1 MGTKR
6 EEINFTKQELQDY
19 CNPASNVTMITLAA
33 KYGVSRETVGSRL
46 RDLNDPKI
54 NDAIWRNRDKS
65 NFKMTDSVLALI
77 IEDYEDGMKMEDI
90 VDKYHMTVP
99 TINKHLRQK
108 GIPVRN
114 RPPKSKLQVLT
125 RQRDASKVRI
135 PKTPFTIPHRMMTI
149 SMRQQ
154 QCSV

>member
-6 EEINFTKQELQDY
+6 KEVKFTKQELQDY
-19 CNPASNVTMITLAA
+19 CAGKITIFTLAD
-33 KYGVSRETVGSRL
+33 KHGVSRDTISSRL
-46 RDLNDPKI
+46 SDLNSDEINAAMKRNRDESNVKM
-54 NDAIWRNRDKS
+54 NDAI
-65 NFKMTDSVLALI
+65 LALI
-77 IEDYEDGMKMEDI
+77 IDDYEDGMKMEDI
-90 VDKYHMTVP
+90 VDKYHMTAP
-99 TINKHLRQK
+99 TINKYLRQQ

-149 SMRQQ
+149 GMRQQ
-154 QCSV
+154 QCSA

>member
-1 MGTKR
+1 MARKR
-6 EEINFTKQELQDY
+6 KEVTFTKQELQDY

-77 IEDYEDGMKMEDI
+77 IEDYKTDMPMGDI
-90 VDKYHMTVP
+90 ADKYHMTAP
-99 TINKHLRQK
+99 TINKYLRLQ

-114 RPPKSKLQVLT
+114 RKAKKVTPVSNSCTAKQV
-125 RQRDASKVRI
+125 KI
-135 PKTPFTIPHRMMTI
+135 PKTVFTIPHRMMTI
-149 SMRQQ
+149 GMRQQ
-154 QCSV
+154 QCRA

>member
-6 EEINFTKQELQDY
+6 KEVNFTKQELQDY
-19 CNPASNVTMITLAA
+19 CAGKITMFTLAD
-33 KYGVSRETVGSRL
+33 KHGVSKDTISARL
-46 RDLNDPKI
+46 SDLNRDDVK
-54 NDAIWRNRDKS
+54 AAMKRNRDKS
-65 NFKMTDSVLALI
+65 NVKMNDAILALI
-77 IEDYEDGMKMEDI
+77 IDDYEDGMKMEDI
-90 VDKYHMTVP
+90 VDKYHMTAP
-99 TINKHLRQK
+99 TINKYLRMK
-108 GIPVRN
+108 SIPVRN

-154 QCSV
+154 QCSA

>member
-6 EEINFTKQELQDY
+6 KEVNFTKQELQDY
-19 CNPASNVTMITLAA
+19 CAGKITMLTLAD
-33 KYGVSRETVGSRL
+33 KHGVSKDTISTRL
-46 RDLNDPKI
+46 SDLNSDEI
-54 NDAIWRNRDKS
+54 NDAMKRNRDKS
-65 NFKMTDSVLALI
+65 NVKMTDAILALI
-77 IEDYEDGMKMEDI
+77 IDDYEDGMKMEDI
-90 VDKYHMTVP
+90 VDKYHMTAP
-99 TINKHLRQK
+99 TINKYLRLQ

-149 SMRQQ
+149 GMRQQ

>member
-6 EEINFTKQELQDY
+6 KEVNFTKQELQDY
-19 CNPASNVTMITLAA
+19 CAGKITMFTLAD
-33 KYGVSRETVGSRL
+33 KHGVSKDTISARL
-46 RDLNDPKI
+46 SDLNNDDI
-54 NDAIWRNRDKS
+54 NAAMKRNRDKS
-65 NFKMTDSVLALI
+65 NVKMTDAILSLI
-77 IEDYEDGMKMEDI
+77 IDDYEDGMKMEDI
-90 VDKYHMTVP
+90 VDKYHMTAP
-99 TINKHLRQK
+99 TINKYLRQN

-149 SMRQQ
+149 GMRQQ

>member
-6 EEINFTKQELQDY
+6 KEVNFTKQELQDY
-19 CNPASNVTMITLAA
+19 CAGKITMFTLAD
-33 KYGVSRETVGSRL
+33 KHGVSKDTISVRL
-46 RDLNDPKI
+46 SDLNRDDVK
-54 NDAIWRNRDKS
+54 AAMKRNRDKS
-65 NFKMTDSVLALI
+65 NVKMTDAILSSI
-77 IEDYEDGMKMEDI
+77 IDDYEDGMKMDDI
-90 VDKYHMTVP
+90 IDKYHMTAP
-99 TINKHLRQK
+99 TINKYLRLQ

-149 SMRQQ
+149 GMRQQ
-154 QCSV
+154 QCRA

>member
-6 EEINFTKQELQDY
+6 KEVKFTKQELQDY
-19 CNPASNVTMITLAA
+19 CAGKITMFTLAD
-33 KYGVSRETVGSRL
+33 KHGVSKYTISARL
-46 RDLNDPKI
+46 KDLNSPEV
-54 NDAIWRNRDKS
+54 NAAMTRNRDKS
-65 NFKMTDSVLALI
+65 NVKMTDAILSLI
-77 IEDYEDGMKMEDI
+77 IDDYEDGMKMEDI
-90 VDKYHMTVP
+90 VDKYHMTAP
-99 TINKHLRQK
+99 TINKYLRLQ

-125 RQRDASKVRI
+125 RHRDASKVRI
-135 PKTPFTIPHRMMTI
+135 PKTSFTIQHRMMTL

>member
-6 EEINFTKQELQDY
+6 KEVNFTKQELQDY
-19 CNPASNVTMITLAA
+19 CAGKITMFTLAD
-33 KYGVSRETVGSRL
+33 KHGVSKDTISARL
-46 RDLNDPKI
+46 SELNSDDI
-54 NDAIWRNRDKS
+54 NAAMKRNRDKS
-65 NFKMTDSVLALI
+65 NVKMNDAILALI
-77 IEDYEDGMKMEDI
+77 IDDYEDGMKMEDI
-90 VDKYHMTVP
+90 VDKYHMTAP
-99 TINKHLRQK
+99 TINKYLRQK

-149 SMRQQ
+149 GMRQQ

>member
-6 EEINFTKQELQDY
+6 KEVNFTKQELQDY
-19 CNPASNVTMITLAA
+19 CAGKITMFTLAD
-33 KYGVSRETVGSRL
+33 KHGVSKDTISARL
-46 RDLNDPKI
+46 KDLNRDDI
-54 NDAIWRNRDKS
+54 NAAMKRNRDKS
-65 NFKMTDSVLALI
+65 NVKMNDAIISLI
-77 IEDYEDGMKMEDI
+77 IDDYEDGMKMEDI
-90 VDKYHMTVP
+90 VDKYHMTAP
-99 TINKHLRQK
+99 TINKYLRLQ

-135 PKTPFTIPHRMMTI
+135 PKTSFTIPHRMMTLG
-149 SMRQQ
+149 MRQQ

>member
-6 EEINFTKQELQDY
+6 KEVNFTKQELQDY
-19 CNPASNVTMITLAA
+19 CAGKITMFTLAD
-33 KYGVSRETVGSRL
+33 KHGVSKDTISARL
-46 RDLNDPKI
+46 SDLNRDDVKT
-54 NDAIWRNRDKS
+54 AMKRNRDKS
-65 NFKMTDSVLALI
+65 NVKMNDAILSSI
-77 IEDYEDGMKMEDI
+77 IDDYEDGMKMEDI
-90 VDKYHMTVP
+90 VDKYHMTAP
-99 TINKHLRQK
+99 TINKYLRQQ

-125 RQRDASKVRI
+125 RNRDASKVRI

-149 SMRQQ
+149 GMRQQ

>member
-6 EEINFTKQELQDY
+6 KEVNFTKQELQDY
-19 CNPASNVTMITLAA
+19 CAGKITMFTLAD
-33 KYGVSRETVGSRL
+33 KHGVSKDTISVRL
-46 RDLNDPKI
+46 SDLNRDDVK
-54 NDAIWRNRDKS
+54 AAMKRNRDKS
-65 NFKMTDSVLALI
+65 NVKMTDAILAQI
-77 IEDYEDGMKMEDI
+77 IDDYEDGMKMEDI
-90 VDKYHMTVP
+90 VDKYHMTAP
-99 TINKHLRQK
+99 TINKYLRQN

-125 RQRDASKVRI
+125 RNRDASKVRI

-154 QCSV
+154 QCRA

>member
-6 EEINFTKQELQDY
+6 KEVNFTKQELQDY
-19 CNPASNVTMITLAA
+19 CAGKITMFTLAD
-33 KYGVSRETVGSRL
+33 KHGVSKDTISARL
-46 RDLNDPKI
+46 KDLNNPEVK
-54 NDAIWRNRDKS
+54 AAMTRNRDES
-65 NFKMTDSVLALI
+65 NVKMTNAILALI
-77 IEDYEDGMKMEDI
+77 IDDYEDGMKMEDI
-90 VDKYHMTVP
+90 VDKYHMTAP
-99 TINKHLRQK
+99 TINKYLRQQ

-125 RQRDASKVRI
+125 RNRDASKVRI

-154 QCSV
+154 QCSA

>member
-6 EEINFTKQELQDY
+6 KEVNFTKQELQDY
-19 CNPASNVTMITLAA
+19 CAGKITMLTLAD
-33 KYGVSRETVGSRL
+33 KHRVSKDTISARL
-46 RDLNDPKI
+46 SDLNCDDVK
-54 NDAIWRNRDKS
+54 AAMKRNRDKS
-65 NFKMTDSVLALI
+65 NVKMTDAILSSI
-77 IEDYEDGMKMEDI
+77 IDDYEDGMKMEDI
-90 VDKYHMTVP
+90 VDKYHMTAP
-99 TINKHLRQK
+99 TINKYLRLQ

-149 SMRQQ
+149 GMRPQ
-154 QCSV
+154 QCSA

>member
-6 EEINFTKQELQDY
+6 KEVNFTKQELQDY
-19 CNPASNVTMITLAA
+19 CAGKITMFTLAD
-33 KYGVSRETVGSRL
+33 KHRVSKDTISARL
-46 RDLNDPKI
+46 SDLNSDDI
-54 NDAIWRNRDKS
+54 NAAMKRNRDKS
-65 NFKMTDSVLALI
+65 NVKMTDAILSLI
-77 IEDYEDGMKMEDI
+77 IDDYEDGMKMEDI
-90 VDKYHMTVP
+90 VDKYHMTAP
-99 TINKHLRQK
+99 TINKYLRQQ

-149 SMRQQ
+149 GMRQQ

>member
-6 EEINFTKQELQDY
+6 KEVNFTKQELQDY
-19 CNPASNVTMITLAA
+19 CAGKITMFTLAD
-33 KYGVSRETVGSRL
+33 KHGVSKDTISVRL
-46 RDLNDPKI
+46 SDLNRDDVKT
-54 NDAIWRNRDKS
+54 AMKRNRDKS
-65 NFKMTDSVLALI
+65 NVKITDAILVLI
-77 IEDYEDGMKMEDI
+77 IDDYEDGMKMDDI
-90 VDKYHMTVP
+90 IDKYHMTAP
-99 TINKHLRQK
+99 TINKYLRLQ

-149 SMRQQ
+149 GMRQQ
-154 QCSV
+154 QCRA

>member
-6 EEINFTKQELQDY
+6 KEVNLTKQELQDY
-19 CNPASNVTMITLAA
+19 CAGKITMFTLAD
-33 KYGVSRETVGSRL
+33 KHGVSKDTISARL
-46 RDLNDPKI
+46 SDLNSDDIK
-54 NDAIWRNRDKS
+54 AAMKRNRDKS
-65 NFKMTDSVLALI
+65 NVKMNDAILALI
-77 IEDYEDGMKMEDI
+77 IDDYEDGMKMEDI
-90 VDKYHMTVP
+90 VDKYHMTAP
-99 TINKHLRQK
+99 TINKYLRQQ

-154 QCSV
+154 QCSA